1 MKYLD
6 FSLIIFAFY
15 FCSKINGIQPLVRN
29 KILCRQ
35 DNKCGLCKKN
45 FSKMVPHEIHHI
57 NGVPNDNDINNLL
70 ALCCNCHSGHH
81 RFNISVKP
89 YFNNLKNYSDVKP
102 YFYDYM

>member
-35 DNKCGLCKKN
+35 DNKCGLCKKK
-45 FSKMVPHEIHHI
+45 F
-57 NGVPNDNDINNLL
+57 
-70 ALCCNCHSGHH
+70 
-81 RFNISVKP
+81 F
-89 YFNNLKNYSDVKP
+89 
-102 YFYDYM
+102 